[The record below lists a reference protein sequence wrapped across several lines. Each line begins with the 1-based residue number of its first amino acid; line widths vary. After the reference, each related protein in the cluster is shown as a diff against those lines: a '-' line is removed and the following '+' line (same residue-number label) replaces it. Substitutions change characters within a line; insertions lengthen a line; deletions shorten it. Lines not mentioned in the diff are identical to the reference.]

1 MSTHDDRTTTV
12 AEIMGWSTS
21 TAVRMIKEV
30 YGHVSLATKVRAIEQ
45 VEAFM
50 DAQNSLGSPQKS
62 PQMSDERKGMIQ

>member
-1 MSTHDDRTTTV
+1 
-12 AEIMGWSTS
+12 
-21 TAVRMIKEV
+21 MIKEV